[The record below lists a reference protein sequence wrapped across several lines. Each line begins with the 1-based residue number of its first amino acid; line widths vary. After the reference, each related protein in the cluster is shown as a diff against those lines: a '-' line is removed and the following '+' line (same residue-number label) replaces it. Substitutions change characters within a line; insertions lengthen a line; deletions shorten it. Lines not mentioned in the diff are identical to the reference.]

1 MEDNK
6 VQIAIASDEAGHEA
20 KQRLAAKLITA
31 GHDVT
36 DAAPPVQ
43 GQGRTDYAEQVALS
57 VLRHDAE
64 RGIIISSRAVGASVA
79 ANRVPGVRA
88 ALCGDA
94 HSAHVGAKI
103 EGMNVLVLALH
114 SLQDDR
120 AREVVEAYLNA
131 TLAPIEVVGGLP
143 PRRLQR
149 VFAHIREN
157 VARGLSV
164 SDLAQVVGMS
174 QYYFSKLFKMS
185 TGITPHQYVMRQ
197 RVERAQEH
205 LRESRMALAEIATQ
219 VGFETQSH
227 FTSVFR
233 RLVGA
238 TPKRYREM
246 HQASPLVPVPSQEQ
260 QQSEERKATAA

>member
-1 MEDNK
+1 
-6 VQIAIASDEAGHEA
+6 VRIAIASDEAAQKA
-20 KQRLAAKLITA
+20 KERLAAKLTA
-31 GHDVT
+31 DGHELN
-36 DAAPPVQ
+36 DAAPIVQ
-43 GQGRTDYAEQVALS
+43 GQERPDYAEQVALS

-64 RGIIISSRAVGASVA
+64 RGIIITSRGVGASVA

-88 ALCGDA
+88 ALCNDA
-94 HSAHVGAKI
+94 QSAHVGAKS

-114 SLQDDR
+114 SLDDTM
-120 AREVVEAYLNA
+120 ADEIVEAYLGA

-149 VFAHIREN
+149 VFQHIREN
-157 VARGLSV
+157 IARDLSV
-164 SDLAQVVGMS
+164 SELAQTVGMS

-185 TGITPHQYVMRQ
+185 TGTTPHQYVMRQ
-197 RVERAQEH
+197 RVEKAQEH
-205 LRESRMALAEIATQ
+205 LRASRTALAEVATL

-238 TPKRYREM
+238 TPKHYREM
-246 HQASPLVPVPSQEQ
+246 HQSPLQAAQQQ
-260 QQSEERKATAA
+260 QQSQEERKSAAA

>member
-1 MEDNK
+1 MR
-6 VQIAIASDEAGHEA
+6 IAIASDEAAQQAKEKLTGKLVADGHE
-20 KQRLAAKLITA
+20 
-31 GHDVT
+31 VT
-36 DAAPPVQ
+36 DAAPMVQ
-43 GQGRTDYAEQVALS
+43 GQERSDYAEQGALC

-64 RGIIISSRAVGASVA
+64 RGLIISSRGVGASVA

-88 ALCGDA
+88 ALCNDA
-94 HSAHVGAKI
+94 YSAHVGAKT

-114 SLQDDR
+114 SLQGDMAEEIVR
-120 AREVVEAYLNA
+120 AYLGA
-131 TLAPIEVVGGLP
+131 TLAPIEVIGGLP

-149 VFAHIREN
+149 VFQHIREN
-157 VARGLSV
+157 IARDLSV
-164 SDLAQVVGMS
+164 SELVQTVGMS

-185 TGITPHQYVMRQ
+185 TGTTPHQYVMRQ

-205 LRESRMALAEIATQ
+205 LRETRTALAEIATQ

-238 TPKRYREM
+238 TPKHYREM
-246 HQASPLVPVPSQEQ
+246 HQSAMHIGTSHMTHAQN
-260 QQSEERKATAA
+260 TAAA

>member
-1 MEDNK
+1 
-6 VQIAIASDEAGHEA
+6 VQIAIASDESGHEA
-20 KQRLAAKLITA
+20 KQRLVARLSAA
-31 GHDVT
+31 GHDVI
-36 DAAPPVQ
+36 DPAPRVQ
-43 GQGRTDYAEQVALS
+43 GQIRSDYAEQVALS

-64 RGIIISSRAVGASVA
+64 RGIIISSRGVGASVA

-88 ALCGDA
+88 ALCNDA
-94 HSAHVGAKI
+94 HSAHVGAKV
-103 EGMNVLVLALH
+103 EGMNVLVLAVH
-114 SLQDDR
+114 SLQENQTHD
-120 AREVVEAYLNA
+120 VVDAYLNA

-149 VFAHIREN
+149 VFSHIREN
-157 VARGLSV
+157 VARDLSV
-164 SDLAQVVGMS
+164 TELAQVVGMS

-197 RVERAQEH
+197 RVERAQEY
-205 LRESRMALAEIATQ
+205 LRETRTPLAEIATQ

-238 TPKRYREM
+238 TPKHYREM
-246 HQASPLVPVPSQEQ
+246 HQGSAHLTGAPKDGAPDQKS
-260 QQSEERKATAA
+260 ATAA

>member
-1 MEDNK
+1 
-6 VQIAIASDEAGHEA
+6 VRIAIASDDAGNDA
-20 KQRLAAKLITA
+20 KERLAAKLA
-31 GHDVT
+31 NGSHEVF
-36 DAAPPVQ
+36 DAAPQVQ
-43 GQGRTDYAEQVALS
+43 DQSRPDYAEQVALS

-64 RGIIISSRAVGASVA
+64 RGLIISSRGVGASVA

-88 ALCGDA
+88 ALCNDA
-94 HSAHVGAKI
+94 YSAHVGAKN

-114 SLQDDR
+114 ALNGDLAQEIVD
-120 AREVVEAYLNA
+120 AYLSA

-149 VFAHIREN
+149 VFSHIREN
-157 VARGLSV
+157 INRDLSV
-164 SDLAQVVGMS
+164 TELAQVVGMS

-185 TGITPHQYVMRQ
+185 TGTTPHQYVMRQ
-197 RVERAQEH
+197 RVERAQEY
-205 LRESRMALAEIATQ
+205 LREGQTPLAEVATQ

-246 HQASPLVPVPSQEQ
+246 HQSVGQAPNPI
-260 QQSEERKATAA
+260 EEHGRPAEHKAATAA

>member
-1 MEDNK
+1 M
-6 VQIAIASDEAGHEA
+6 QIAIASDEAGQLA
-20 KQRLAAKLITA
+20 KERLATILISQ
-31 GHDVT
+31 GHEVM

-43 GQGRTDYAEQVALS
+43 GTFPPEYAELVALS

-64 RGIIISSRAVGASVA
+64 RGIILTNRAVGASVA

-88 ALCGDA
+88 ALCSDA
-94 HSAHVGAKI
+94 ESAHIGAKE

-114 SLQDDR
+114 SMHEEQIQQIVR
-120 AREVVEAYLNA
+120 AYLSA
-131 TLAPIEVVGGLP
+131 TLAAIDVVGGLP

-149 VFAHIREN
+149 VFSHIREN
-157 VARGLSV
+157 LAAELSV
-164 SDLAQVVGMS
+164 TELAGVVGMS

-185 TGITPHQYVMRQ
+185 TGTTPHQYIMRQ

-205 LRESRMALAEIATQ
+205 LRESKLALAEIASK

-233 RLVGA
+233 RLAGV
-238 TPKRYREM
+238 TPKHYREM
-246 HQASPLVPVPSQEQ
+246 HKVRPGIPELHEQ
-260 QQSEERKATAA
+260 KAATAA

>member
-1 MEDNK
+1 
-6 VQIAIASDEAGHEA
+6 VRIAIASDEAGHDA
-20 KQRLAAKLITA
+20 KERLAAKLIA
-31 GHDVT
+31 GGHEVT
-36 DAAPPVQ
+36 DAAPPVP
-43 GQGRTDYAEQVALS
+43 GKSRSDYAEQVALA

-64 RGIIISSRAVGASVA
+64 RGLIVSSRAVGASVA

-94 HSAHVGAKI
+94 YSAHVGAKA
-103 EGMNVLVLALH
+103 EGMNVLVLSLH
-114 SLQDDR
+114 SLLEEQ
-120 AREVVEAYLNA
+120 AQEVVDAYLGA
-131 TLAPIEVVGGLP
+131 TLAPVEVVGGLP

-149 VFAHIREN
+149 VFSHIREN
-157 VARGLSV
+157 IARDLTV
-164 SDLAQVVGMS
+164 SELAQVVGMS

-185 TGITPHQYVMRQ
+185 TGTTPHQYVMRQ

-205 LRESRMALAEIATQ
+205 LRESRTALAEVATQ

-238 TPKRYREM
+238 TPKHYREM
-246 HQASPLVPVPSQEQ
+246 HQANPHVPADMGQHADEQ
-260 QQSEERKATAA
+260 KSATAA

>member
-1 MEDNK
+1 MR
-6 VQIAIASDEAGHEA
+6 IAIASDEAGHEA
-20 KQRLAAKLITA
+20 KERLTARLTAA
-31 GHDVT
+31 GHEVNDS
-36 DAAPPVQ
+36 APPVQ
-43 GQGRTDYAEQVALS
+43 SQSRPDYAEQVALS

-64 RGIIISSRAVGASVA
+64 RGIIVSSRAVGASVA

-88 ALCGDA
+88 ALCNDA
-94 HSAHVGAKI
+94 YSAHTGAKT

-114 SLQDDR
+114 SLEDTHAQ
-120 AREVVEAYLNA
+120 EVVDAYLGA
-131 TLAPIEVVGGLP
+131 TLAPVEVVGGLP

-157 VARGLSV
+157 IARDLSV
-164 SDLAQVVGMS
+164 AELAQVVGMS

-185 TGITPHQYVMRQ
+185 TGTTPHQYVMRQ
-197 RVERAQEH
+197 RVERAQEQ
-205 LRESRMALAEIATQ
+205 LRESRTALAEVATL

-238 TPKRYREM
+238 TPKHYREM
-246 HQASPLVPVPSQEQ
+246 HQATPHGAIDMQD
-260 QQSEERKATAA
+260 QSADDQKSATAA

>member
-1 MEDNK
+1 MR
-6 VQIAIASDEAGHEA
+6 IAIASDEAGHEA
-20 KQRLAAKLITA
+20 KERLAAKLIAA
-31 GHDVT
+31 GHEAT
-36 DAAPPVQ
+36 DAAPLVQ
-43 GQGRTDYAEQVALS
+43 SQGRPDYAEQVALS
-57 VLRHDAE
+57 VLRHDTE
-64 RGIIISSRAVGASVA
+64 RGILISSRAVGASVA

-94 HSAHVGAKI
+94 YSAHEGAKS

-114 SLQDDR
+114 SLDDDH
-120 AREVVEAYLNA
+120 AYEVVSAFLDA
-131 TLAPIEVVGGLP
+131 TLAPVEVVGGLP

-157 VARGLSV
+157 VGRDLSV
-164 SDLAQVVGMS
+164 AELAQVVGMS
-174 QYYFSKLFKMS
+174 QYYFSKLFKTS
-185 TGITPHQYVMRQ
+185 TGTTPHQYVMRQ

-205 LRESRMALAEIATQ
+205 LRETRTALAEVATL

-238 TPKRYREM
+238 TPKHYREM
-246 HQASPLVPVPSQEQ
+246 HQTNSPVSVAMQQDSDEQ
-260 QQSEERKATAA
+260 KSATAA